1 MFMGGGATLQFSMI
15 PYLNEVFYRRIETLG
30 ISATMKFYHSEGRKQ
45 LSLF

>member
-1 MFMGGGATLQFSMI
+1 MRKRHASQYANFGSL
-15 PYLNEVFYRRIETLG
+15 LNEVFYRRIETLG